1 MSKTLS
7 NLVIRFAYLIENSKS
22 YHRFRILLVD
32 ILENQYS
39 HSKKFFDYFIIF
51 LVLTTV
57 GILVYEVRHPANEA
71 LIYYEYFA
79 VFIFILEYIGRFIL
93 SFESHKQIIQDYE
106 ETQYFNIPFE
116 LRHSLI
122 SITKAKFAYIFSLSA
137 IIDILAILP
146 AYRPLR
152 ILRIFLL
159 FRLFKVLKYS
169 SALHQFVKIFIE
181 KKTEM
186 MMLLWLYLLVVFFA
200 AIVFYIYEGGDANIN
215 VHSFADSLYWSFVT
229 VATIGYGDITPRT
242 EAGRLVVL
250 VLIVVGIAVAAFFTA
265 VVTSAMSEKLDV
277 IKKDKVLTS
286 INKAKQYILVCGFG
300 KAGHMLVSNLLKN
313 GHSVIVIDPNPE
325 AFHQA
330 ELKNV
335 NIIKDD
341 ASDIDLLKKIGL
353 NTNIKSVVVLTEDDT
368 INLSII
374 LAIRSINK
382 NIEIIA
388 RCNRFRTKNKL
399 KIAGANDVVMAN
411 ELLAKVAVGFIKS
424 PIAYEA
430 IDDILTDY
438 KGAVINEVEIFQ
450 NSLFVGKNL
459 SSVDFGRYNLTFIGI
474 THNNDKAKFIFNPN
488 KEEILIHA
496 KDFLIVIGYER
507 TIAEF
512 RKYLQRG
519 R

>member
-1 MSKTLS
+1 MCRNFSRQI
-7 NLVIRFAYLIENSKS
+7 VRFAYSIENSKS
-22 YHRFRILLVD
+22 YHRFRIFLVD

-39 HSKKFFDYFIIF
+39 YYKKLFDYFIVF

-57 GILVYEVRHPANEA
+57 GILVYEVRHPVDEN

-79 VFIFILEYIGRFIL
+79 VIIFIFEYIGRFIL
-93 SFESHKQIIQDYE
+93 SFESHKQIIKDYE
-106 ETQYFNIPFE
+106 ESQYLNIPFY
-116 LRHSLI
+116 LSHSFKI
-122 SITKAKFAYIFSLSA
+122 ITKEKLTYVFSFSA

-159 FRLFKVLKYS
+159 FRLLKILKYS
-169 SALHQFVKIFIE
+169 SALHQFIKIFVE

-200 AIVFYIYEGGDANIN
+200 AVVFYIYEGGDANLN
-215 VHSFADSLYWSFVT
+215 VNSFADSVYWSFVT
-229 VATIGYGDITPRT
+229 VATIGYGDITPHT

-250 VLIVVGIAVAAFFTA
+250 VLIVAGIAVAAFFTA

-277 IKKDKVLTS
+277 IKKTKILTS
-286 INKAKQYILVCGFG
+286 INKSKQYILVCGFG
-300 KAGHMLVSNLLKN
+300 KSGHMLVDNLLKN
-313 GHSVIVIDPNPE
+313 GHRVIVIDPNPE
-325 AFHQA
+325 VFHQA
-330 ELKNV
+330 ELHNV

-341 ASDIDLLKKIGL
+341 ATDIDLLKKIGL
-353 NTNIKSVVVLTEDDT
+353 NTNIKSVVILTEDDT

-374 LAIRSINK
+374 LSIRSINK
-382 NIEIIA
+382 HIEIISK
-388 RCNRFRTKNKL
+388 CNRLRTKEKL
-399 KIAGANDVVMAN
+399 KIAGANELIMAN

-438 KGAVINEVEIFQ
+438 RGAVINELEIFQ
-450 NSLFVGKNL
+450 NSLFVGKSL
-459 SSVDFGRYNLTFIGI
+459 SSIDFARFNLTFVGL
-474 THNNDKAKFIFNPN
+474 TNNQDRTKFIFNPN
-488 KEEILIHA
+488 KEEILIKE
-496 KDFLIVIGYER
+496 KDFIIVIGYEK

-512 RKYLQRG
+512 KKYLQKAR
-519 R
+519 

>member
-1 MSKTLS
+1 MSKSFSTKI
-7 NLVIRFAYLIENSKS
+7 VKFAYFIENSES
-22 YHRFRILLVD
+22 YHRFRAFLID

-39 HSKKFFDYFIIF
+39 HYKKYFDYFIIF

-57 GILVYEVRHPANEA
+57 GILVYEVRHKVDHN

-79 VFIFILEYIGRFIL
+79 VGVFILEYIGRFIL
-93 SFESHKQIIQDYE
+93 SFESHKQIIKDYE
-106 ETQYFNIPFE
+106 ESQYFNLPFE
-116 LRHSLI
+116 LSSSLKT
-122 SITKAKFAYIFSLSA
+122 ITKAKLAYIFSFTA

-159 FRLFKVLKYS
+159 FRLFKVLRYS
-169 SALHQFVKIFIE
+169 SALHQFMKIFIE

-200 AIVFYIYEGGDANIN
+200 AIVFYIYEGGDANLN
-215 VHSFADSLYWSFVT
+215 VNSFADSLYWSFIT
-229 VATIGYGDITPRT
+229 IATIGYGDITPHT

-250 VLIVVGIAVAAFFTA
+250 VLIVVGIAVTAFFTA
-265 VVTSAMSEKLDV
+265 VVTSAMAEKLDI
-277 IKKDKVLTS
+277 IKKNKVLTS
-286 INKAKQYILVCGFG
+286 INKTKKYILVCGFG
-300 KAGHMLVSNLLKN
+300 KSGHMLVSNLLKN
-313 GHSVIVIDPNPE
+313 GHRVIVIDPNPE

-353 NTNIKSVVVLTEDDT
+353 NTNIKSVVILTEDDT
-368 INLSII
+368 VNLSII
-374 LAIRSINK
+374 LAIRSLNE
-382 NIEIIA
+382 NIQIISK
-388 RCNRFRTKNKL
+388 CNRQRTKEKL
-399 KIAGANDVVMAN
+399 KIAGANELVMSN

-438 KGAVINEVEIFQ
+438 KGAVINELEIFE
-450 NSLFVGKNL
+450 NSLFVGKSLSTINFDKFNL
-459 SSVDFGRYNLTFIGI
+459 SFIGI
-474 THNNDKAKFIFNPN
+474 AHNDEKMNFIFNPN
-488 KEEILIHA
+488 KEEITIQE
-496 KDFLIVIGYER
+496 KDFLIIIGYEK

-512 RKYLQRG
+512 KKYLQRG
-519 R
+519 K